1 MWIHK
6 KRCTAETDGTVMNIQ
21 GKGSEGLT
29 VITVEYEVKNQKY
42 QIKES
47 IKLKSTVIRI
57 GFLPIGQR
65 KTPRMPNKIQH
76 KNEKST
82 ENLQFNNQFV
92 NAHSKHYDYGITDIL
107 LQNRKRNGIPGVFRN
122 FDISNH
128 FPYFWYLWNSSCS

>member
-65 KTPRMPNKIQH
+65 KTPRCQI
-76 KNEKST
+76 
-82 ENLQFNNQFV
+82 
-92 NAHSKHYDYGITDIL
+92 HSLVVKLLFCIIL
-107 LQNRKRNGIPGVFRN
+107 RIRKKRI
-122 FDISNH
+122 
-128 FPYFWYLWNSSCS
+128 

>member
-42 QIKES
+42 QIK
-47 IKLKSTVIRI
+47 LKSTVIRI

-65 KTPRMPNKIQH
+65 KTPRMPNTFIGGKAVVLY
-76 KNEKST
+76 NP
-82 ENLQFNNQFV
+82 ENPQEAYLRDNV
-92 NAHSKHYDYGITDIL
+92 GIM
-107 LQNRKRNGIPGVFRN
+107 N
-122 FDISNH
+122 
-128 FPYFWYLWNSSCS
+128 C

>member
-47 IKLKSTVIRI
+47 IKLKSTVIR
-57 GFLPIGQR
+57 
-65 KTPRMPNKIQH
+65 MPNTFIGGKAVVLY
-76 KNEKST
+76 NP
-82 ENLQFNNQFV
+82 ENPQEAYLRDNV
-92 NAHSKHYDYGITDIL
+92 GIM
-107 LQNRKRNGIPGVFRN
+107 N
-122 FDISNH
+122 
-128 FPYFWYLWNSSCS
+128 C

>member
-65 KTPRMPNKIQH
+65 KTLRMPNTFIGGKAVVLY
-76 KNEKST
+76 NP
-82 ENLQFNNQFV
+82 ENPQEAYLRDNV
-92 NAHSKHYDYGITDIL
+92 GIM
-107 LQNRKRNGIPGVFRN
+107 N
-122 FDISNH
+122 
-128 FPYFWYLWNSSCS
+128 C

>member
-65 KTPRMPNKIQH
+65 KKPRMQIHSFSGKALLFCIILRIQ
-76 KNEKST
+76 E
-82 ENLQFNNQFV
+82 
-92 NAHSKHYDYGITDIL
+92 A
-107 LQNRKRNGIPGVFRN
+107 
-122 FDISNH
+122 
-128 FPYFWYLWNSSCS
+128 C

>member
-21 GKGSEGLT
+21 GNGSQGLT

-65 KTPRMPNKIQH
+65 KTPRMPNTFIGGKAVDK
-76 KNEKST
+76 KNTEKT
-82 ENLQFNNQFV
+82 QKEYIINKVDNINL
-92 NAHSKHYDYGITDIL
+92 
-107 LQNRKRNGIPGVFRN
+107 
-122 FDISNH
+122 
-128 FPYFWYLWNSSCS
+128 

>member
-57 GFLPIGQR
+57 GFLPSLVVKLLFCIILRIR
-65 KTPRMPNKIQH
+65 K
-76 KNEKST
+76 
-82 ENLQFNNQFV
+82 
-92 NAHSKHYDYGITDIL
+92 
-107 LQNRKRNGIPGVFRN
+107 KRI
-122 FDISNH
+122 
-128 FPYFWYLWNSSCS
+128 